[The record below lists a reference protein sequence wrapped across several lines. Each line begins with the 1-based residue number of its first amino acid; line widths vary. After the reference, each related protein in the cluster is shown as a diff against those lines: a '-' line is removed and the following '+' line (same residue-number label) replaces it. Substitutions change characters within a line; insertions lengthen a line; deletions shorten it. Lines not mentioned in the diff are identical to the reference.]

1 TSSVIMSNR
10 SGAEVFV
17 STVVIVSD
25 DDFFFFGYFAMAGGR
40 GVEVGQFSSS
50 SAGDNNSL

>member
-1 TSSVIMSNR
+1 MSNR

-25 DDFFFFGYFAMAGGR
+25 DNFFFFGFFAIAGGE

-50 SAGDNNSL
+50 SAGDNNPL